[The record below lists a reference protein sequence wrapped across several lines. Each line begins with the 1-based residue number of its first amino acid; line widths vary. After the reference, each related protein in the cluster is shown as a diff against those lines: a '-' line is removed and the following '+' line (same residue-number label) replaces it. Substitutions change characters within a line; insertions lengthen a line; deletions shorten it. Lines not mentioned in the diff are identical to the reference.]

1 MKTVF
6 ITGASRGIGKEV
18 AKRFASEGW
27 FVGLYATN
35 EAALAQVSEEIGT
48 DISCYSRCD
57 VTDPESVAAAMDHFA
72 SHTDGRMNVLVNNA
86 GVLSCGHFEELD
98 FAAYD
103 KIIDINIK
111 GMTRVA
117 YTAFPLLKQT
127 PGSAMINLCSASSI
141 HGLPLLA
148 IYSASKF
155 YVNGLTEA
163 LNIEWKEHDIHV
175 TAIKPPIV
183 HTDMADAI
191 VPQLKK
197 HLTVDLEAE
206 DIADVVLKAVDDK
219 QVSHIVT
226 TPARVWGLADKYLP
240 PIGRRALAKWLTDY

>member
-1 MKTVF
+1 
-6 ITGASRGIGKEV
+6 
-18 AKRFASEGW
+18 
-27 FVGLYATN
+27 
-35 EAALAQVSEEIGT
+35 
-48 DISCYSRCD
+48 
-57 VTDPESVAAAMDHFA
+57 
-72 SHTDGRMNVLVNNA
+72 
-86 GVLSCGHFEELD
+86 
-98 FAAYD
+98 
-103 KIIDINIK
+103 
-111 GMTRVA
+111 
-117 YTAFPLLKQT
+117 
-127 PGSAMINLCSASSI
+127 
-141 HGLPLLA
+141 
-148 IYSASKF
+148 
-155 YVNGLTEA
+155 VNGLTEA